1 MKIKQI
7 IVTNI
12 DWDIEEPTELPKEVV
27 VNIDEDNVNLLED
40 VCGYADDVVNYISDK
55 YGYCICG
62 CNIEIK

>member
-12 DWDIEEPTELPKEVV
+12 DWDIEEPTELPKKVV
-27 VNIDEDNVNLLED
+27 VNIDEDNVDLLED
-40 VCGYADDVVNYISDK
+40 VCGYADDVVNYVSDK

-62 CNIEIK
+62 CSIKIK